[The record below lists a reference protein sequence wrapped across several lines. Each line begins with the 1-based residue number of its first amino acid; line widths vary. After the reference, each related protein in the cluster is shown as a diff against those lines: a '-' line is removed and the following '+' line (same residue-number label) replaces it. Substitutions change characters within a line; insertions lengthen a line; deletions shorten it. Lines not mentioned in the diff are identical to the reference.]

1 MNRYNGSATIGMTK
15 EVVAALDPGDLEPGL
30 PQGRDDLSA
39 GDPRKATHAT
49 VIF

>member
-1 MNRYNGSATIGMTK
+1 MAT
-15 EVVAALDPGDLEPGL
+15 LDSGDLEPGL
-30 PQGRDDLSA
+30 LQGGDDLSA